1 MSPSSQRLSPD
12 QTPDRSADPA
22 MARPGDAPAA
32 PAKGETA
39 PEVSP
44 ESLSLVRRLRSP
56 RTIISLAV
64 PLVLIVLLARSLPGF
79 QLDQLPSRILA
90 ANPWLL
96 LAAFVIYY
104 VGFPI
109 RGYRWSLLLRSAGTR
124 LSTRDSTE
132 IVFISWMVNCLV
144 PAKLGDVYRAYLLRM
159 NQRVSTS
166 RTLGTVFIER
176 VLDLFAIAVLGL
188 AAGFW
193 SFRDGF
199 DPYVTF
205 VLGLGVAVVVVLAV
219 ALLTLRNFGRRI
231 LVRLP
236 VPHTVVELYDRF
248 EEGFFALKARSVPR
262 LGFLTGLIW
271 STEAMRLWFVIAAL
285 GYSDVRLGLSGAFFV
300 ALAASLL
307 TAVPLTPGGLGVVE
321 AGMVGILTYIYG
333 VPQGEALTIALIDR
347 SISILSV
354 IVIGAI
360 VYVLSSKTKVVRRPI
375 APAAAPSP

>member
-1 MSPSSQRLSPD
+1 MSPSSERLAPDQSPDRPVESATEVSPD
-12 QTPDRSADPA
+12 Q
-22 MARPGDAPAA
+22 
-32 PAKGETA
+32 
-39 PEVSP
+39 
-44 ESLSLVRRLRSP
+44 LSLVRRLRSP

-64 PLVLIVLLARSLPGF
+64 PILLIVLLARSLPGF
-79 QLDQLPSRILA
+79 QLDQLPARILA

-96 LAAFVIYY
+96 LAAFLIYY
-104 VGFPI
+104 VGFPL
-109 RGYRWSLLLRSAGTR
+109 RGYRWTLLLRSAGTR

-159 NQRVSTS
+159 NQNVSTS

-193 SFRDGF
+193 SFRSGF

-236 VPHTVVELYDRF
+236 VPHSVVELYDRF
-248 EEGFFALKARSVPR
+248 EEGFFALKARSLPR
-262 LGFLTGLIW
+262 LGALTAVIW

-360 VYVLSSKTKVVRRPI
+360 VYIVSSKTKVIRRPI